1 MSAAP
6 GWGIALRLAA
16 TLLFALMSLCVALAA
31 SEAPVGQIVFHRSLW
46 ALVPIL
52 LYLALRG
59 QLRHGLRTRHPLSH
73 LRRSLYGCASMFF
86 SFISLAELSLA
97 LATALAF
104 LAPLLA
110 VPVAMVALRERPGWL
125 VGGAALAGFLGVLI
139 MLAPALTGPAL
150 ATGTLIGIG
159 AGLLNAAVTIGAKVE
174 VKRLTA
180 TELPGTITFYFSLI
194 CGLGGLATWPFGW
207 AAMSDAGFL
216 WLVGA
221 GLTGGLAQICMTEA
235 VARAPISLLAPFE
248 YAAMIWALLLDLLVF
263 GVVPGVSGLVGC
275 CVIVGAAAVVAFS
288 DRLVRRPEGKR

>member
-1 MSAAP
+1 MSGAA
-6 GWGIALRLAA
+6 GWGIALRLAS

-31 SEAPVGQIVFHRSLW
+31 AEAPVGQIVFHRSFW

-52 LYLALRG
+52 LYLVLRG
-59 QLRHGLRTRHPLSH
+59 QLRHGLRTRRPMSH
-73 LRRSLYGCASMFF
+73 LRRSLYGCASMFL
-86 SFISLAELSLA
+86 SFVSLAQLSLA

-110 VPVAMVALRERPGWL
+110 VPVAMVTLRERPGWL

-150 ATGTLIGIG
+150 ATGTLLGIG
-159 AGLLNAAVTIGAKVE
+159 AGLLNAAAIVGAKVE

-180 TELPGTITFYFSLI
+180 TELPGTITFYFSII
-194 CGLGGLATWPFGW
+194 CALGGLASWPFGW
-207 AAMSDAGFL
+207 AEVSDTGLL
-216 WLVGA
+216 WLIGA

-248 YAAMIWALLLDLLVF
+248 YVALLWALLLDLLVF
-263 GVVPGVSGLVGC
+263 GQLPGLSGLAGC
-275 CVIVGAAAVVAFS
+275 AVIVAAAALVAFA
-288 DRLVRRPEGKR
+288 DRLTPRRAP